1 VPMRHKKWTDVQR
14 SMSTGLMIIKKVENP
29 AMAERG
35 ANGGSTH
42 VHHGGRLTL
51 IPLFTFTVVPKSPI
65 KMIIQLR
72 NPEGCITSG
81 FHSLP
86 VTGDI
91 PETPM

>member
-1 VPMRHKKWTDVQR
+1 
-14 SMSTGLMIIKKVENP
+14 MIIQKVENP

-35 ANGGSTH
+35 QTAAAH

-51 IPLFTFTVVPKSPI
+51 IPLFAFTVVPKSPI

-81 FHSLP
+81 SNHLP